1 MAPLQVDE
9 TLMTAVAACLA
20 APSQDQ
26 GALAAMND
34 QVVED
39 LFQPTLA
46 AVQQLG
52 PHLQGSARDRQVQAQ
67 AVAEV
72 QRGLQRLKALLSY
85 SSTWLGQ
92 AALTAA
98 ASAQP
103 AYPSLGQCCTRVS
116 SSVPA
121 AADLM
126 VAMLQNVV
134 TAL

>member
-1 MAPLQVDE
+1 
-9 TLMTAVAACLA
+9 MTAVAACLA
-20 APSQDQ
+20 APSRDQ
-26 GALAAMND
+26 GALAAIND

-46 AVQQLG
+46 AVQHLG
-52 PHLQGSARDRQVQAQ
+52 PHLQGSARGRQVQAQ

-98 ASAQP
+98 STAQP
-103 AYPSLGQCCTRVS
+103 ANPSLGQYCTRVS
-116 SSVPA
+116 CSPA
-121 AADLM
+121 DAADLT
-126 VAMLQNVV
+126 VALV
-134 TAL
+134 